1 MCCERELFYLN
12 SFSFGSFFVVK
23 EGHQHGPDGVR
34 GGVGERLLLRRP
46 PHAGTQQIS
55 KAAVAGDAENIN
67 KQARKERTDW
77 INKQKNNRQTASWRG
92 ARAA

>member
-1 MCCERELFYLN
+1 
-12 SFSFGSFFVVK
+12 
-23 EGHQHGPDGVR
+23 
-34 GGVGERLLLRRP
+34 LLVFKNLSLSL
-46 PHAGTQQIS
+46 AGTQQIS